1 MLFNTNIVKILI
13 YAIEGLSRKTL
24 TMLDTQQVLIKAWE
38 SVKGFFYF
46 KNLTGQL
53 FKQTK
58 TVLCSHGT
66 TLIT

>member
-1 MLFNTNIVKILI
+1 
-13 YAIEGLSRKTL
+13 
-24 TMLDTQQVLIKAWE
+24 MLDTQQVRIKARE

-46 KNLTGQL
+46 KNLMGQL

-66 TLIT
+66 TLTT